1 MVMFHSYV
9 SLPEGNNNRIVIIQ
23 LVPTGLILRRRN
35 PFPLMIKNPRKPMPI
50 LEPWNCLGIYVNF
63 RGMGLSG
70 FKRRYLWDLTN
81 PAGYKLKFNGK
92 TLKDDETLRQHKVQ
106 IPTRQNVG

>member
-1 MVMFHSYV
+1 
-9 SLPEGNNNRIVIIQ
+9 
-23 LVPTGLILRRRN
+23 
-35 PFPLMIKNPRKPMPI
+35 MPI

-106 IPTRQNVG
+106 IPTRQNVGWKAVALTPPAWIWIFQKKYCAD